1 MRHRTQGKAP
11 PVRYWQM
18 HDLSAVAAASWHPR
32 AAAACR
38 QFATVSAEARAMAC
52 GQQKLPLPHPAAA
65 CHLWPL
71 RSAVCSTTLAIDLQ
85 WQVHA
90 RRLNVTHAYISALLA
105 QTRLLSDNL

>member
-1 MRHRTQGKAP
+1 
-11 PVRYWQM
+11 M
-18 HDLSAVAAASWHPR
+18 HYLSAVAAAFLASAR
-32 AAAACR
+32 CR
-38 QFATVSAEARAMAC
+38 GVPPICRSVDRGARNGVWPAKIAR
-52 GQQKLPLPHPAAA
+52 HRPAAA